1 MSTEE
6 PGVQGL
12 DFGPVSVDSNR
23 LGPELTALAAVM
35 VMLLAFRW
43 IYKRI

>member
-1 MSTEE
+1 MNTEV
-6 PGVQGL
+6 PSHL
-12 DFGPVSVDSNR
+12 WADFGPISVDSNR